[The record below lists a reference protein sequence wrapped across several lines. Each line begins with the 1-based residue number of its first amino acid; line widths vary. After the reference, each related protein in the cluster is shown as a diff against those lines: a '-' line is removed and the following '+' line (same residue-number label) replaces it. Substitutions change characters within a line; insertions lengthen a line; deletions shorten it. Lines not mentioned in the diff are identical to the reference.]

1 MKPTT
6 WPDGTPRSTGNGF
19 DLTLRKHSIFY
30 DPKRPP
36 PLPTKKFG
44 KVSKSLVDT
53 VKGLSKQGQE
63 QLSKAPQSITIGR
76 TKDAAKRTKNRK
88 AAI

>member
-1 MKPTT
+1 MSAH
-6 WPDGTPRSTGNGF
+6 WPDGSVKSTGNGF
-19 DLTLRKHSIFY
+19 DLTTRTHSIFF

-36 PLPTKKFG
+36 PLPTKRFG
-44 KVSKSLVDT
+44 KTAKSMVGT
-53 VKGLSKQGQE
+53 VEGLSKQGQE

-76 TKDAAKRTKNRK
+76 KTDAVKRTKNRK

>member
-6 WPDGTPRSTGNGF
+6 WPDGSPKSTGNGF
-19 DLTLRKHSIFY
+19 DLTLRKHSIFF

-36 PLPTKKFG
+36 PLPTKRFG
-44 KVSKSLVDT
+44 KTAKSMVGT
-53 VKGLSKQGQE
+53 VEGLSKQGQE

-76 TKDAAKRTKNRK
+76 TKDAAKRSKARK